1 MKTQSLLLLGARG
14 YRAHQGPP
22 SQILSGE
29 KKQGPRS
36 LPLLELRVWCIGF
49 HSFTLFFFNLN
60 EVLFIFKIFV
70 EVELL
75 YSIVLVSSVQRSD
88 TALLFIGEFNP

>member
-1 MKTQSLLLLGARG
+1 M
-14 YRAHQGPP
+14 
-22 SQILSGE
+22 
-29 KKQGPRS
+29 
-36 LPLLELRVWCIGF
+36 WCIGC